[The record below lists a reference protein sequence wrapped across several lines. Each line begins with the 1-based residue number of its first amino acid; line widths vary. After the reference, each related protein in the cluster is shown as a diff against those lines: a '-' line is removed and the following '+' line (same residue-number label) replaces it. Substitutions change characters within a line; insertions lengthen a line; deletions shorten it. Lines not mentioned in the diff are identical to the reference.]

1 LANFYEQCEKIKH
14 NYDEETEIGLE
25 YRIAENTNKHT
36 ILKSI
41 DSNINSNN
49 KSQAP
54 SQPPTLLYNP
64 NKRKAPI
71 ALNNNTSNN
80 NATRVSSP
88 IHDDQINNINGNKE
102 NNNDKNSTKVLTTV
116 TSTPAIAPNDI
127 VLICNSL
134 KVKSIICIHN
144 FSAMKFYEIL
154 QFE

>member
-1 LANFYEQCEKIKH
+1 MANFYEQCEKIKY
-14 NYDEETEIGLE
+14 NYDEESEIGLE
-25 YRIAENTNKHT
+25 YRIFENNNKQT

-71 ALNNNTSNN
+71 ALNSNTINN
-80 NATRVSSP
+80 NITRVSSP
-88 IHDDQINNINGNKE
+88 IHDDQLNNINGNKE
-102 NNNDKNSTKVLTTV
+102 NNNDKNSAKVLTTV

-134 KVKSIICIHN
+134 KVKSIFLAFTI
-144 FSAMKFYEIL
+144 FQL
-154 QFE
+154 

>member
-1 LANFYEQCEKIKH
+1 MANFYEQCEKIKYS
-14 NYDEETEIGLE
+14 YDEESEIGLE
-25 YRIAENTNKHT
+25 YRISENNNKQT

-71 ALNNNTSNN
+71 ALNSHTSNN
-80 NATRVSSP
+80 RVSSP

-102 NNNDKNSTKVLTTV
+102 NNNDKNQAKVLTTV
-116 TSTPAIAPNDI
+116 TSTPAITPNDI

-134 KVKSIICIHN
+134 KVKSIFLAFTI
-144 FSAMKFYEIL
+144 F
-154 QFE
+154 